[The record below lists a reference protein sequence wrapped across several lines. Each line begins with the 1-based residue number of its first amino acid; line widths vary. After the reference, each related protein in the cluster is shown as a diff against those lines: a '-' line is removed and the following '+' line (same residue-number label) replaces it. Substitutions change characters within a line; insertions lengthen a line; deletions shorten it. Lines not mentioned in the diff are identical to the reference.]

1 MKVAIS
7 GAGIAGPTLAH
18 WLLRLGH
25 EVTLIEKAPRLRTGG
40 YLVDFWGVGYTI
52 AERMGILP
60 QVLDAG
66 YHFKELRLLNGAGR
80 KAGGF
85 STDVLMRMTGGRFT
99 TVPRG
104 DLAAII
110 YGSLGDGVETL
121 FGTSISEISEHEDG
135 VRIVLSDGSVRE
147 VDLVVGADGLHSKVR
162 SLAFGAQTQF
172 EKPLEYRVASFAADG
187 YEPRDEL
194 VYVASA
200 APGKQF
206 ARIALRGN
214 RTMFLF
220 VFRADLMSRADPS
233 NIAETRAVLRE
244 VFGNIGWE
252 SPRFLSAADTARE
265 IYYDRVSQITM
276 PSWSKGRVTLIGD
289 AAGAVSLL
297 AGEGTGVAMTAA
309 YVLAGELHRANG
321 DYRTAFRAYEDIL
334 RPFVERK
341 QRAAEGFA
349 KSFLPRTALG
359 VWVRNKV
366 TKLMHVPKLA
376 DVFLGA
382 SVRDDFDLPQYDM
395 VPAAQV
401 LDLRGL

>member
-18 WLLRLGH
+18 WLCASGH
-25 EVTLIEKAPRLRTGG
+25 DVTIVEKAPRLRTGG

-85 STDVLMRMTGGRFT
+85 STDVLTRMTNGRFT

-104 DLAAII
+104 DLASII
-110 YGSLGDGVETL
+110 YGSVGGGVETL
-121 FGTSISEISEHEDG
+121 FGTSISEIHEHEDG
-135 VRIVLSDGSVRE
+135 VRIVLSDGSVRD

-162 SLAFGAQTQF
+162 RLAFGPESQF
-172 EKPLEYRVASFAADG
+172 EKPLEYRVASFAAEG

-194 VYVASA
+194 VYVANA

-220 VFRADLMSRADPS
+220 VFRADLMTGAEPS
-233 NIAETRAVLRE
+233 NVADSRAVLRE
-244 VFGNIGWE
+244 VFGDIGWE
-252 SPRFLSAADTARE
+252 SPRFLSAADTAQE
-265 IYYDRVSQITM
+265 IYFDRVSQITI
-276 PSWSKGRVTLIGD
+276 PSWSKGRVILIGD

-309 YVLAGELHRANG
+309 YVLAGELHRAGG
-321 DYRTAFRAYEDIL
+321 DYRAAFRAYEEIL

-341 QRAAEGFA
+341 QKAAEGFA

-359 VWVRNKV
+359 IWVRNQV
-366 TKLMHVPKLA
+366 TKLMRIPKLA
-376 DVFLGA
+376 DVFLGG
-382 SVRDDFDLPQYDM
+382 SVRDDFDLPEYI
-395 VPAAQV
+395 
-401 LDLRGL
+401 LRT